1 MELKKGDI
9 VVWADRGGGEDIVD
23 FFVCMSNVH
32 IPDDGRFY
40 HSCRN
45 LAGYSI
51 RHGNKFE
58 LGDWS
63 FSRKAT
69 TKDIEFIMRWLE
81 NNHKVFNFNT
91 GEHDYAYR

>member
-9 VVWADRGGGEDIVD
+9 VVWTDRLENEEIVD

-32 IPDDGRFY
+32 LPDNGAYY
-40 HSCRN
+40 HTCGK

-51 RHGNKFE
+51 RNGNKFE
-58 LGDWS
+58 LGEWS

-69 TKDIEFIMRWLE
+69 AKEIEFIMRWLE
-81 NNHKVFNFNT
+81 NHHKVFNFNT